1 MTDAVDEARAKVH
14 DKLVSVVLAT
24 VIYGGK
30 SEEVLSAHA
39 AVMAVAD
46 RLALAVLD
54 EAIPEG
60 GVIWLQK
67 RKALIRARLEGA
79 SHAD

>member
-1 MTDAVDEARAKVH
+1 MTDAIDEARAALT
-14 DKLVSVVLAT
+14 DELNILAGLYH
-24 VIYGGK
+24 VGRGQL
-30 SEEVLSAHA
+30 EAVRA
-39 AVMAVAD
+39 AAD

-67 RKALIRARLEGA
+67 RKALIRVRLEG

>member
-1 MTDAVDEARAKVH
+1 
-14 DKLVSVVLAT
+14 LAT

-39 AVMAVAD
+39 AVMVAAD
-46 RLALAVLD
+46 RLALAAFDL
-54 EAIPEG
+54 
-60 GVIWLQK
+60 GVSTAWMEPVD
-67 RKALIRARLEGA
+67 RDAERARLEA

>member
-1 MTDAVDEARAKVH
+1 MTDAVDEARAALELELYKYLPT
-14 DKLVSVVLAT
+14 DTCAQDRKD
-24 VIYGGK
+24 IR
-30 SEEVLSAHA
+30 SA
-39 AVMAVAD
+39 AD
-46 RLALAVLD
+46 RYALAVLD

-67 RKALIRARLEGA
+67 RKALIRVRLEG